1 VRGDPFGPDFKAA
14 KLVPCYLF
22 YGVETFQA
30 LEFID
35 RVRELLFAGRPA
47 EFGVER
53 FYIPETG
60 WREVVDSAR
69 TTASL
74 FADWRILIVKAE
86 AKRSKAEDEA
96 PEGPASEAGRRSKGG
111 EEALKDYLAA
121 PSDRTVL
128 IIVLAGPVKKTHPI
142 VKLLSPFPETTVVIQ
157 ELKPLKEYEAKLWLE
172 ERAARLGKRIEPEA
186 RDRLIE
192 VTGCDPAVLAGEI
205 EKLALFTDERRVIKL
220 DDIELLSGWVK
231 SFEGYEIEN
240 VLLAADIKRALV
252 VLDRLFRDGHRG
264 EEIVNQMTRFF
275 RDLLMTKLQL
285 REGKPRR
292 EIFVELKPQISF
304 SFRKLYEET
313 SGRLFGLVDRLSFD
327 DLRGLLDGLRRID
340 ERIKT
345 SDSSAQ
351 ALLERFVVEYG
362 VAAERRGIIS
372 PGRLSGARPAG

>member
-1 VRGDPFGPDFKAA
+1 MRGDPFGPGFKAA

-22 YGVETFQA
+22 YGEETFQA
-30 LEFID
+30 QEFID
-35 RVRELLFAGRPA
+35 RVRELLFAGRPS

-86 AKRSKAEDEA
+86 AKRSKAEDGDDE
-96 PEGPASEAGRRSKGG
+96 EGRDVRRSKAG

-121 PSDRTVL
+121 PSNRTVL

-142 VKLLSPFPETTVVIQ
+142 VKLLSPFPETTVVVR
-157 ELKPLKEYEAKLWLE
+157 ELKPLKEYEAKPWLE

-192 VTGCDPAVLAGEI
+192 VTGCDPAFLAGEL

-240 VLLAADIKRALV
+240 VLLAADVKRALL

-264 EEIVNQMTRFF
+264 EEIVGQMTRFF

-285 REGKPRR
+285 REGKPRK
-292 EIFVELKPQISF
+292 EIFAELKPQISF

-313 SGRLFGLVDRLSFD
+313 SGRLFGLADRLSFD
-327 DLRGLLDGLRRID
+327 DLRGLLAGLRRID

-345 SDSSAQ
+345 SDSSPQ
-351 ALLERFVVEYG
+351 PLLERFLVEYG
-362 VAAERRGIIS
+362 VEAERRGIIS

>member
-1 VRGDPFGPDFKAA
+1 VRGDPFGPGFKAA

-22 YGVETFQA
+22 YGEETFQA

-35 RVRELLFAGRPA
+35 RVRELLFAGRPS

-86 AKRSKAEDEA
+86 AKRSKAEDGDDE
-96 PEGPASEAGRRSKGG
+96 EGRDVRRSKAG

-121 PSDRTVL
+121 PSNRTVL

-142 VKLLSPFPETTVVIQ
+142 VKLLSPFPETTVVVR
-157 ELKPLKEYEAKLWLE
+157 ELKPLKEYEAKPWLE

-192 VTGCDPAVLAGEI
+192 VTGCDPAVLAGEL

-240 VLLAADIKRALV
+240 VLLAADVKRALL

-264 EEIVNQMTRFF
+264 EEIVGQMTRFF

-285 REGKPRR
+285 REGKPRK
-292 EIFVELKPQISF
+292 EIFAELKPQISF

-313 SGRLFGLVDRLSFD
+313 SGRLFGLADRLSFD
-327 DLRGLLDGLRRID
+327 DLRGLLAGLRRID

-345 SDSSAQ
+345 SDSSPQ
-351 ALLERFVVEYG
+351 PLLERFLVEYG

>member
-1 VRGDPFGPDFKAA
+1 VRGDPFGPDLNAA

-22 YGVETFQA
+22 YGEETFKA

-74 FADWRILIVKAE
+74 FADWRVLIVKVE
-86 AKRSKAEDEA
+86 AKRSKAEEGDDED
-96 PEGPASEAGRRSKGG
+96 GRDVRRSKGG
-111 EEALKDYLAA
+111 EDALKDYLAA

-128 IIVLAGPVKKTHPI
+128 IIVLTGPVRKTHPI
-142 VKLLSPFPETTVVIQ
+142 VKLLSPFPETTVVVR
-157 ELKPLKEYEAKLWLE
+157 ELKPLKEYEARPWLE

-240 VLLAADIKRALV
+240 VLLAADVKRALL

-264 EEIVNQMTRFF
+264 EEIVGQMTRFF
-275 RDLLMTKLQL
+275 RDLLMIKLQL
-285 REGKPRR
+285 REGKPRK
-292 EIFVELKPQISF
+292 EIFAELKPQISP

-327 DLRGLLDGLRRID
+327 DLGGLLDGLRRID

-345 SDSSAQ
+345 SDSSPQ
-351 ALLERFVVEYG
+351 PLLERFLVEYG
-362 VAAERRGIIS
+362 VAAERIGIIS

>member
-1 VRGDPFGPDFKAA
+1 MRGDPFGPDFKAA

-22 YGVETFQA
+22 YGEETFQA

-35 RVRELLFAGRPA
+35 RVREVLFAGRPV
-47 EFGVER
+47 EFGIER
-53 FYIPETG
+53 FYFPETG

-74 FADWRILIVKAE
+74 FADWRVLIVRVE
-86 AKRSKAEDEA
+86 AKRSKAEQ
-96 PEGPASEAGRRSKGG
+96 EGDQEGRDARRSKGG

-142 VKLLSPFPETTVVIQ
+142 VKLLSPFPETTVVVR
-157 ELKPLKEYEAKLWLE
+157 ELKPLKEYEAKPWLE

-252 VLDRLFRDGHRG
+252 VLDRLFRNGHRG
-264 EEIVNQMTRFF
+264 EEVVGQMTRFF
-275 RDLLMTKLQL
+275 RDLLITKLQL
-285 REGKPRR
+285 REGKPRK
-292 EIFVELKPQISF
+292 EIFAELKPQISF

-313 SGRLFGLVDRLSFD
+313 SGKLFGLVDRLSFD
-327 DLRGLLDGLRRID
+327 DLRGLLAGLRRID

-345 SDSSAQ
+345 SDSAPQ
-351 ALLERFVVEYG
+351 ALLERFLVEYG
-362 VAAERRGIIS
+362 VEAERRGIIS

>member
-1 VRGDPFGPDFKAA
+1 MRGDPFGPGFKAA

-22 YGVETFQA
+22 YGEETFQA

-35 RVRELLFAGRPA
+35 RVRELLFAGRPS

-86 AKRSKAEDEA
+86 AKRSKAEDGDDE
-96 PEGPASEAGRRSKGG
+96 EGRDVRRSKAG

-121 PSDRTVL
+121 PSNRTVL

-142 VKLLSPFPETTVVIQ
+142 VKLLSPFPETTVVVR
-157 ELKPLKEYEAKLWLE
+157 ELKPLKEYEAKPWLE

-192 VTGCDPAVLAGEI
+192 VTGCDPAVLAGEL

-240 VLLAADIKRALV
+240 VLLAADVKRALL

-264 EEIVNQMTRFF
+264 EEIVGQMTRFF

-285 REGKPRR
+285 REGKPRK
-292 EIFVELKPQISF
+292 EIFAELKPQISF

-313 SGRLFGLVDRLSFD
+313 SGRLFGLADRLSFD
-327 DLRGLLDGLRRID
+327 DLRGLLAGLRRID

-345 SDSSAQ
+345 SDSSPQ
-351 ALLERFVVEYG
+351 PLLERFLVEYG
-362 VAAERRGIIS
+362 VEAERRGIIS